1 MYRGD
6 DEDYVGSIESLTGAH
21 AASITQHASVETD
34 SMHSGCPGKLTEALS
49 SAVGGFVAS
58 PAVQQ
63 HNSRLVWVSR
73 PTHVVSLTDEC
84 LGGGVPS

>member
-6 DEDYVGSIESLTGAH
+6 DQDYVGSIESLTGA
-21 AASITQHASVETD
+21 SITQHASAETD

-49 SAVGGFVAS
+49 RALGGFVAS
-58 PAVQQ
+58 PAVLQ